1 MTVPVP
7 GPGLIFGDRY
17 RLVRQI
23 AVGGMGEVWVAQDTS
38 LSRDVAIK
46 VLKAEFAGNTDF
58 LARLRT
64 EARNAASLSNSG
76 IAQLYDY
83 GEKDGIGYLVM
94 ELIIG
99 EPMSDLLE
107 RSPVLPLDRTLD
119 ILAQAARA
127 LHSAHVAGVVHRDV
141 KPGNI
146 LLERSGEVKITD
158 FGVSLAADQAPM
170 TATGMVMGTAQYL
183 SPEQAVGKPA
193 TPSSDIYALGVIA
206 YEALVGHRPFTG
218 KTAVDIAVA
227 HVNEPVPALSSSVPP
242 DVAALVTR
250 MLAKDPSD
258 RPRSGAQLAVM
269 LDEIGARYR
278 KNPWLGSVGAP
289 SGPQRAVNPPAHN
302 TPVRNTPVR
311 NAPVQNPAG
320 NTPVRNTPVQNP
332 TPAQPVGNANAR
344 PASTPP
350 AAAGPR
356 PPTGPRPPAAPRS
369 GTRPSSNGHSGA
381 ATGQASRGQSTATN
395 RGGNTAPAPQRGRR
409 SSTTTG
415 QRVGRWSWQ
424 AVVLAILVLAV
435 LVAWLIGAFSN
446 NADAATMSAS
456 GLVMARFRVH
466 SAIAASHREQCNP
479 AVRTESPSLTAA
491 GDILACCP
499 DEL

>member
-269 LDEIGARYR
+269 LDEIAARYR
-278 KNPWLGSVGAP
+278 ANPWLGSVGAP
-289 SGPQRAVNPPAHN
+289 SGPQRAVSTPAHN
-302 TPVRNTPVR
+302 TPVQSP
-311 NAPVQNPAG
+311 APAQPAARSASVQ
-320 NTPVRNTPVQNP
+320 P
-332 TPAQPVGNANAR
+332 TPAQPNAR
-344 PASTPP
+344 PANTPP
-350 AAAGPR
+350 AAKTPNSGRVNPVSGSPR
-356 PPTGPRPPAAPRS
+356 PTPPG
-369 GTRPSSNGHSGA
+369 GTRPPVAAARRGARPGSSGYSGSA
-381 ATGQASRGQSTATN
+381 GPAPRGQSAATN
-395 RGGNTAPAPQRGRR
+395 RGSNTAPAPQQGRR

-466 SAIAASHREQCNP
+466 SAIAASSREQCNP